1 MGIGWWMVYRKVR
14 KVEGVVEQRV
24 ELKEPY
30 RYLLALAGVGKILA
44 LNIMLETGPI
54 SRFTKVGNYI
64 G

>member
-1 MGIGWWMVYRKVR
+1 MGMAGGWFIGRFARSRGRW
-14 KVEGVVEQRV
+14 QRV

-30 RYLLALAGVGKILA
+30 RYLLALAGIGKILA
-44 LNIMLETGPI
+44 VNIMLETGPI